1 MPLVQFGKIEQAFS
15 AVFPF
20 ICLAG
25 IVFLQSQEYQ
35 KSHQKLNRVNYVS
48 QESEQAR
55 LLEIQQQTPKLGFD
69 NLAADL
75 SYLNFVQYFGDK
87 DARDTIGYKLVPEY
101 FETITAIDP
110 RFTQAHLRLSIAN
123 SMYAGNAE
131 KTVALMEEVLAAV
144 DPESEESALLW
155 TSKGLDELL
164 FLGNKKAAIDS
175 YKVAARWAELT
186 HGDRGDGLTIKD
198 LEEALESTT
207 EADLKLA
214 QIRAWSSVLVH
225 IRDNERKS
233 EIIDKISNLK
243 AELLVLEQTE
253 QAEKASH

>member
-1 MPLVQFGKIEQAFS
+1 MRLVQFGKINQVFS

-25 IVFLQSQEYQ
+25 IVFSQSQEYQ
-35 KSHQKLNRVNYVS
+35 KSRQKLDRVNYVS
-48 QESEQAR
+48 QEVEQAR
-55 LLEIQQQTPKLGFD
+55 FLEIQQQTPKLGFD

-101 FETITAIDP
+101 FETITALDP
-110 RFTQAHLRLSIAN
+110 RFTQAHLRLSLAN

-131 KTVALMEEVLAAV
+131 KTVALMEEVLLAV
-144 DPESEESALLW
+144 DPESKEAALLW

-164 FLGNKKAAIDS
+164 FLGNKQAAINS
-175 YKVAARWAELT
+175 YKIATQWVELT
-186 HGDRGDGLTIKD
+186 QSDRPDGLTIKD

-225 IRDNERKS
+225 IRDNERKG
-233 EIIDKISNLK
+233 EIIDKISDLK
-243 AELLVLEQTE
+243 AELLVLEQVNKT
-253 QAEKASH
+253 SD

>member
-1 MPLVQFGKIEQAFS
+1 MSLVQFRKINQALS
-15 AVFPF
+15 AIFPF
-20 ICLAG
+20 AILAG

-35 KSHQKLNRVNYVS
+35 KSRQKLDRANYVS
-48 QESEQAR
+48 QETEQAR
-55 LLEIQQQTPKLGFD
+55 RLEIQQQTPKLGFD

-87 DARDTIGYKLVPEY
+87 DARETIGYKLVPEY

-131 KTVALMEEVLAAV
+131 KSVALIEEVLAVAN
-144 DPESEESALLW
+144 PESKESAWLW

-164 FLGNKKAAIDS
+164 FLGNKEAAINS
-175 YKVAARWAELT
+175 YKMAAQWAELT
-186 HGDRGDGLTIKD
+186 QSDRPDGLTIKD
-198 LEEALESTT
+198 LEIALESTT
-207 EADLKLA
+207 EADLKQA

-225 IRDNERKS
+225 IRDNERRG

-243 AELLVLEQTE
+243 ADLSVLERKTKSNE
-253 QAEKASH
+253 